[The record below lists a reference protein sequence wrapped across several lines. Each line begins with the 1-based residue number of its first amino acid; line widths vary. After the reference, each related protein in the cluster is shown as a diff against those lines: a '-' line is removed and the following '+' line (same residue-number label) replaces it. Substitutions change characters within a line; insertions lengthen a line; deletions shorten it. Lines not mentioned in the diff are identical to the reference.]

1 MTSTVKRCVPL
12 IILVNI
18 NVVMTPKLPIN
29 SIFFLS
35 CLLQINCAVVPH
47 EGLSIEESEVLQICK
62 KNLASF
68 KIPKRV
74 FIVDSL
80 PKTATGKIQRR
91 VVAEHFL
98 FQISAAK
105 SPRSGA

>member
-1 MTSTVKRCVPL
+1 M
-12 IILVNI
+12 I
-18 NVVMTPKLPIN
+18 
-29 SIFFLS
+29 
-35 CLLQINCAVVPH
+35 PH
-47 EGLSIEESEVLQICK
+47 EGLSIEESEVLEFCK

-98 FQISAAK
+98 LQISAAK